1 MNRLLPGALLAL
13 AGASACQTTL
23 ADNMLE
29 EIVVTSTGVAMPLRE
44 VGTSIS
50 VIDQE
55 EIERL
60 GFISLYDVLRTQP
73 GVSVTNTGGAG
84 SATSL
89 RIRGE
94 EGYRTLVLLDGI
106 DISDTSGPQVSPRFG
121 QLLSSGVQR
130 VEILRGP
137 QGLMYGG
144 DAGGVVN
151 VTTIAPS
158 DGFGGEVSAE
168 GGRYGAQQLS
178 GNVGGGND
186 TVDFNLSGADYSND
200 GFNARSTDTV
210 VRDDDG
216 YDNST
221 VNARIGY
228 QATQALRF
236 TLVGRDVDGNNR
248 YDDCY
253 TVDTFEPTDRC
264 RDKYEQ
270 QAWRLAGDYRAGRF
284 EHQLAYTGNDTD
296 RKFFSDG
303 QTGFR
308 ARGTLER
315 IGYLGNFRYSDDL
328 RLVYGAERQQE
339 SMDDGST
346 DASRDQYG
354 YYFEYQGGFSD
365 RLFVTA
371 GTRFDD
377 NDDFGTHTSYRLSS
391 AYLIPLAGGELK
403 LKGTYGTGFR
413 APSLYEVAYNSG
425 SFAYPPASETTLREE
440 KSKGY
445 DLGLS
450 WGADSGLYLEAVY
463 FDQKIEDEIYFDL
476 ANYSGYLQRDGTTD
490 SNGVELS
497 VAWPIVA
504 SLSLTANYT
513 FNNTE
518 TAAGQSRPY
527 RPEHLA
533 NLGLSWRTLADTL
546 VLGAAWRLS
555 QDAED
560 VDGSQLDDYQLLELS
575 ASYQLLPS
583 LQLFGRLENALDED
597 YQEVPTYNTS
607 GAAGYAGVK
616 YTF

>member
-1 MNRLLPGALLAL
+1 MNRLLPGAVLAL
-13 AGASACQTTL
+13 AGTSTCLTTL

-29 EIVVTSTGVAMPLRE
+29 EIVVTSTGVEMPLRQ

-440 KSKGY
+440 QSKGY

-560 VDGSQLDDYQLLELS
+560 VDGSQLDDYQLLELT
-575 ASYQLLPS
+575 ANYQLLPS

>member
-1 MNRLLPGALLAL
+1 MNRLLPGAVLAL
-13 AGASACQTTL
+13 AGTSTCLTTL

-29 EIVVTSTGVAMPLRE
+29 EIVVTSTGVEMPLRQ

-168 GGRYGAQQLS
+168 GGRYGAQQFS

-440 KSKGY
+440 QSKGY

-560 VDGSQLDDYQLLELS
+560 VDGSQLDDYQLLELT
-575 ASYQLLPS
+575 ANYQLLPS

>member
-1 MNRLLPGALLAL
+1 MNRLLPGAVLAL
-13 AGASACQTTL
+13 AGTSTCLTTL

-29 EIVVTSTGVAMPLRE
+29 EIVVTSTGVEMPLRQ

-73 GVSVTNTGGAG
+73 GISVTNTGGAG

-440 KSKGY
+440 QSKGY

>member
-1 MNRLLPGALLAL
+1 MNRLLPGAVLAL

-29 EIVVTSTGVAMPLRE
+29 EIVVTSTGVEMPLRQ

-73 GVSVTNTGGAG
+73 GISVTNTGGAG

-168 GGRYGAQQLS
+168 GGRYGAQQIS

-186 TVDFNLSGADYSND
+186 TVDFNLSGADYSSD

-210 VRDDDG
+210 LRDDDG

-228 QATQALRF
+228 QATEALRF
-236 TLVGRDVDGNNR
+236 TVVGRDVDGKNR

-264 RDKYEQ
+264 RDEFEQ
-270 QAWRLAGDYRAGRF
+270 QAWRLASDYQTGRF

-296 RKFFSDG
+296 RTFYSDG
-303 QTGFR
+303 QTSFR
-308 ARGTLER
+308 ARGNLER
-315 IGYLGNFRYSDDL
+315 IGYLGNFRYSDDF

-339 SMDDGST
+339 SIDDGST
-346 DASRDQYG
+346 DDSRDQYG
-354 YYFEYQGGFSD
+354 YYLEYQGGFSD

-371 GTRFDD
+371 GTRYDD

-445 DLGLS
+445 DLGMS

-463 FDQKIEDEIYFDL
+463 FDQKIEDEIYYDL
-476 ANYSGYLQRDGTTD
+476 ANYSGYLQRNGNTD

-497 VAWPIVA
+497 VAWPVIT

-518 TAAGQSRPY
+518 TADGQSRPY

-555 QDAED
+555 RDAED
-560 VDGSQLDDYQLLELS
+560 VDGSQLDDYQLLELT
-575 ASYQLLPS
+575 ANYQLLPS

>member
-1 MNRLLPGALLAL
+1 MNRLLPGAVLAL
-13 AGASACQTTL
+13 AGTSTCLTTL

-29 EIVVTSTGVAMPLRE
+29 EIVVTSTGVEMPLRQ

>member
-1 MNRLLPGALLAL
+1 MTRFPTCALLAL
-13 AGASACQTTL
+13 ASGSACHTTL
-23 ADNMLE
+23 ADNPLE
-29 EIVVTSTGVAMPLRE
+29 EIVVTATGVEMPLRQ

-60 GFISLYDVLRTQP
+60 GFVSLYDVLRTQP
-73 GVSVTNTGGAG
+73 GVSVTNTGGTG
-84 SATSL
+84 SAASL

-106 DISDTSGPQVSPRFG
+106 DIADTSGPQVSPRFE

-151 VTTIAPS
+151 ITTIAPR

-168 GGRYGAQQLS
+168 GGRYGTQQFS

-186 TVDFNLSGADYSND
+186 TVDFNLSGADFSSD
-200 GFNARSTDTV
+200 GFNARSTDEV
-210 VRDDDG
+210 LKDDDG

-228 QATQALRF
+228 QATEQLRF
-236 TLVGRDVDGNNR
+236 TAVGRDVHGKNR

-253 TVDTFEPTDRC
+253 TVDTFESTDRC
-264 RDKYEQ
+264 SDHYQQ
-270 QAWRLAGDYRAGRF
+270 QAWRLAADYQAGRF

-296 RKFFSDG
+296 RTFYSDG
-303 QTGFR
+303 QTSFR

-315 IGYLGNFRYSDDL
+315 IGYLGNFRYSDGL

-339 SMDDGST
+339 SIDDGST
-346 DASRDQYG
+346 DDSRNQYG
-354 YYFEYQGGFSD
+354 YYLEYQGGFGEN
-365 RLFVTA
+365 LFVTA
-371 GTRFDD
+371 GARYDD

-391 AYLIPLAGGELK
+391 AYLIPLAGGDLK
-403 LKGTYGTGFR
+403 LKGAYGTGFR
-413 APSLYEVAYNSG
+413 APSLYEVAYNNG
-425 SFAYPPASETTLREE
+425 SFAYPPASQTSLQEE
-440 KSKGY
+440 KSRGY
-445 DLGLS
+445 DVGLT

-463 FDQKIEDEIYFDL
+463 FDQKIDDEIYFDL
-476 ANYSGYLQRDGTTD
+476 ANYSGYLQRNGTTD
-490 SNGVELS
+490 SSGVELS
-497 VAWPIVA
+497 AAWPLLA
-504 SLSLTANYT
+504 SLSLSANYT

-518 TAAGQSRPY
+518 TADGQSRPY

-533 NLGLSWRTLADTL
+533 NLGLSWRALGDTL

-560 VDGSQLDDYQLLELS
+560 VDGSQLDDYQVLELT

-583 LQLFGRLENALDED
+583 LQLFGRVENALDED

-607 GAAGYAGVK
+607 GAAGYAGMK
-616 YTF
+616 YIF

>member
-1 MNRLLPGALLAL
+1 MNRLLPGAMLAL
-13 AGASACQTTL
+13 TGASACQTTL

-29 EIVVTSTGVAMPLRE
+29 EIVVTSTGVEMPLRQ

-440 KSKGY
+440 QSKGY

-560 VDGSQLDDYQLLELS
+560 VDGSQLDDYQLLELT
-575 ASYQLLPS
+575 ANYQLLPS

>member
-1 MNRLLPGALLAL
+1 MNRLLPGAVLAL
-13 AGASACQTTL
+13 AGTSTCLTTL

-29 EIVVTSTGVAMPLRE
+29 EIVVTSTGVEMPLRQ

-296 RKFFSDG
+296 RTFYSDG
-303 QTGFR
+303 QTSFR

-440 KSKGY
+440 QSKGY

>member
-1 MNRLLPGALLAL
+1 MNRLLPGAVLAL
-13 AGASACQTTL
+13 AGTSTCLTTL

-29 EIVVTSTGVAMPLRE
+29 EIVVTSTGVEMPLRQ

-296 RKFFSDG
+296 RRFYSAG
-303 QTGFR
+303 QTSFR
-308 ARGTLER
+308 AKGTLER

-440 KSKGY
+440 QSKGY